1 MSDPV
6 KLITNKTDQDYANEL
21 RAKVVEAYKPLIVVL
36 QEATDNKFIVNATV
50 GQSQVTG
57 RIELMQLQIMKGF

>member
-1 MSDPV
+1 MPDPIQLV
-6 KLITNKTDQDYANEL
+6 PNKTDQDYANEL
-21 RAKVVEAYKPLIVVL
+21 RQRVIEAYKPLIAVL

-57 RIELMQLQIMKGF
+57 KIEVIQLQLMKGF

>member
-21 RAKVVEAYKPLIVVL
+21 RARVVEAYKPLIVVL
-36 QEATDNKFIVNATV
+36 QEAIDNKFIVNATV

-57 RIELMQLQIMKGF
+57 KVELVQLQLMKGF

>member
-21 RAKVVEAYKPLIVVL
+21 RARVIEAYKPFIAIL

-50 GQSQVTG
+50 GQSQVSG
-57 RIELMQLQIMKGF
+57 KIELVQLQLMKGF